1 MECPVCAIKATQFWC
16 AACVQRHIDKKVI
29 LTKQQLQLKAE
40 LIATIEDR
48 LSTVEKST
56 QGEATLKVGTN
67 LSPTQDCSA
76 VFSRVHLLESLI
88 LQRQATIK
96 EYRAQID
103 KLHILSETRAQHI
116 INSRKELTVLRQSS
130 IQKTQVSIQSTLD
143 AYAQTSKGLLRHR
156 LRLVKDLLSIFRLR
170 RVLRR
175 RATGADMASG
185 VNGSDSRGVSPIIES
200 ATTTGPP
207 SRPTAPTESSTPL
220 HRGKGRKED
229 GIPSSLSDS
238 SSTGNLPAT
247 VDSTTYQ
254 IEYRVLL
261 VGFSIYGSLNLLTGQ
276 QREKLNAVVGYA
288 LHLTLLLSDYLDIPL
303 PFHLCSAGNNS
314 NIRYTAENELD
325 DGIRPLYS
333 NESNTEAFVTG
344 LALLNYDIAYM
355 CYTQGIDIPFKRTV
369 YLLENLAACCQA
381 LELGK
386 EFGRPRDTA
395 FTESQ
400 LFDLESSNVIQL
412 HAACWTTGKPW
423 ELVSPPTLAET
434 LMDVK
439 AATDS
444 SVKSISTTQKHHQ
457 KAPEE
462 QQMSNRLVDQ
472 DRDSTEDDP
481 GDAWDMVD
489 EDDAVSS

>member
-261 VGFSIYGSLNLLTGQ
+261 VGFSIYGSLNLLTA
-276 QREKLNAVVGYA
+276 R
-288 LHLTLLLSDYLDIPL
+288 
-303 PFHLCSAGNNS
+303 GNNS